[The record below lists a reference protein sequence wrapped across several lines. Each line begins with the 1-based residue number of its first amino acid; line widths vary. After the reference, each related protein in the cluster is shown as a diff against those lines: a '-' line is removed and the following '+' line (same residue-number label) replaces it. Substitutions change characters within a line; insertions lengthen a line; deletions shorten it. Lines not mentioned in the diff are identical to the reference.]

1 MSCPSEGKWL
11 EREVK
16 TKTLQHSNTSKRGN
30 NFTNDKR
37 ESQGNAIKKKITAL
51 DSAIP
56 SSPARGSRRST
67 TRCVITPS
75 DAGDPRLKISECWGG
90 AFARTKVGDRGT
102 IPLLRRLRGAEAAH
116 PLPLPLGRRN
126 PKVT

>member
-1 MSCPSEGKWL
+1 MSCPSEGRSL
-11 EREVK
+11 ERDVK
-16 TKTLQHSNTSKRGN
+16 TKNSTTFQHKQEGN
-30 NFTNDKR
+30 NFMNDKR